1 MCHRLL
7 LRKVHRIIQFN
18 QEDWLK
24 PYIDINTKLR
34 KEAKNDFEK
43 YFFRL
48 MNNSIFGK
56 TIENVRK
63 HRDIKLVTTDVKRNK
78 LSHNKTFFKKFVNNR
93 NEKNKNKN
101 ESACILRY
109 VNIRY

>member
-1 MCHRLL
+1 MCHRLV

-43 YFFRL
+43 DFFRL

-78 LSHNKTFFKKFVNNR
+78 LSHNKTFFKKFVSNR
-93 NEKNKNKN
+93 NEKNKTKN